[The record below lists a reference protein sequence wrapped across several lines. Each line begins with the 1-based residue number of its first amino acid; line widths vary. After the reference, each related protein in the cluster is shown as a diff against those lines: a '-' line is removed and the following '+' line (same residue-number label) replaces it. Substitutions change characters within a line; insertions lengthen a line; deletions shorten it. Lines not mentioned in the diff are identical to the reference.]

1 MTAGDL
7 AVTLAAVLCALGFAA
22 LIVVLMRVLDTL
34 RSLRGEVE
42 SLRRETRPLLAEL
55 RDSTVEAR
63 TAMDTARSDL
73 ERFDRVLGSAEAI
86 SDAVEGSGR
95 VARTALS
102 APVIKFAG
110 IATGTSRAVR
120 RLRGRDASA
129 QIVPVRLEGD
139 RHSDR
144 TRRRA

>member
-7 AVTLAAVLCALGFAA
+7 AVTLAAVLCTIGFAA
-22 LIVVLMRVLDTL
+22 LIVVLVRVLDSLTA
-34 RSLRGEVE
+34 LRGEVE
-42 SLRRETRPLLAEL
+42 SLRQETRPLLAEL

-86 SDAVEGSGR
+86 SDAVDGGSR
-95 VARTALS
+95 VARTAFS
-102 APVIKFAG
+102 APVIKIAG

-120 RLRGRDASA
+120 RLRGRDSGAE
-129 QIVPVRLEGD
+129 IVHVPD
-139 RHSDR
+139 Q
-144 TRRRA
+144 TRRRRA